1 MILQNNTPTKS
12 KKNISNKTKTNTMD
26 KTTKKLDWQK
36 EMFYITNQK
45 TSKSIQTTKK
55 LKLHHDNFRQGL
67 KYGYLWWNL
76 GVSMYLHSI
85 NIIYSLNIDI
95 GVYIFLYSLNKD
107 VEVYIFIY
115 FYGEGHK
122 KIIINLIL

>member
-55 LKLHHDNFRQGL
+55 LKLHHDNFRQGM
-67 KYGYLWWNL
+67 KYRYL
-76 GVSMYLHSI
+76 
-85 NIIYSLNIDI
+85 
-95 GVYIFLYSLNKD
+95 
-107 VEVYIFIY
+107 
-115 FYGEGHK
+115 
-122 KIIINLIL
+122 